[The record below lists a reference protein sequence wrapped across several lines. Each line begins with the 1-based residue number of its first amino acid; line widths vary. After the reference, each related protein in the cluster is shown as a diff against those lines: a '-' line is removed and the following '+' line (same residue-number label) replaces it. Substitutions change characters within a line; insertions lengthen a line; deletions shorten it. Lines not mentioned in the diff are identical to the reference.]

1 MAGFARH
8 ALGLG
13 NLAAKPPSYSSYMSY
28 SSYRAALWHVA
39 DVPGV
44 QGELLPA
51 GVWGSAPHLPISES
65 AKISFVSFVFLA
77 VEGLAFWACTVISNH
92 SGSPAGGSRPLI
104 GFNLRNRR
112 FPSSQSFFVNLRGS
126 SWFFVSA
133 PQGKPST
140 LSQRP
145 ARRALAARSVL
156 RSLFSVLCSL
166 SKVAQERNF

>member
-13 NLAAKPPSYSSYMSY
+13 NLAAKPPSYLSYMSY

-39 DVPGV
+39 DVLGV

-65 AKISFVSFVFLA
+65 AKISFVSFVF
-77 VEGLAFWACTVISNH
+77 FVISNH

-126 SWFFVSA
+126 S
-133 PQGKPST
+133 
-140 LSQRP
+140 
-145 ARRALAARSVL
+145 
-156 RSLFSVLCSL
+156 C
-166 SKVAQERNF
+166 